1 MKIKVLFTSI
11 MMLAA
16 VSLFAQEENA
26 PVKKYGFK
34 SAIAKYTTD
43 MMGQKVESTTYI
55 DEYGAKECQKVK
67 LDIPGM
73 GSMESGSITK
83 EGKIWSVNYTMKQVQ
98 EVEINPEDQPNL
110 LDPTEEQQKKF
121 KIKAVCKEKFLDLDC
136 EVYTLE
142 TEAQG
147 ITAKLKVWAY
157 KGFALK
163 TITEASGMVI
173 TSTATEFKEDAVV
186 LPQVFDV
193 PKY

>member
-1 MKIKVLFTSI
+1 MKTKFLFASLLI
-11 MMLAA
+11 L
-16 VSLFAQEENA
+16 VSLGLTAQDKEA
-26 PVKKYGFK
+26 VKKYGFK
-34 SAIAKYTTD
+34 SAIVKISTD
-43 MMGQKVESTTYI
+43 MMGQKVESTAYI
-55 DEYGAKECQKVK
+55 DDYGAKECQKMK

-73 GSMESGSITK
+73 GSMETGTISK
-83 EGKIWSVNYTMKQVQ
+83 DGKNWSVNYTMKQVQ
-98 EVEINPEDQPNL
+98 ELDVNAADQPNFNDL
-110 LDPTEEQQKKF
+110 TDEV
-121 KIKAVCKEKFLDLDC
+121 KAKYNIQSVGKEKFLDLDC